1 MLSMTETTKI
11 TREIEKLSQAGDEV
25 GRGRTIYDASW
36 RELILKNLVAGMS
49 RAVGGLI
56 LNIVLLIVVGSFVFR
71 LIWPQ
76 AQTTI
81 NSLLQVS
88 HKITS
93 FETNID
99 EKLKVLNSLQL
110 PNQGQLPAN
119 PSSLLD
125 FWPKK
130 AQ

>member
-1 MLSMTETTKI
+1 MIDTTKI
-11 TREIEKLSQAGDEV
+11 IKTTEEFGQAGDTLSH
-25 GRGRTIYDASW
+25 GRTIYDASW